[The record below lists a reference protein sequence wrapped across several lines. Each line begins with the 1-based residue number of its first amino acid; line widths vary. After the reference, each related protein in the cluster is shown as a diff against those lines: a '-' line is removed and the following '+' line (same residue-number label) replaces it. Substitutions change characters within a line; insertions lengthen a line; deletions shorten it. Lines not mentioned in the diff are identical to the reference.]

1 MNEHTHR
8 VQMARIKYPL
18 KETILLSPVIGMMI
32 DEFGKE
38 LPDSKNRNNIE
49 VEKFLVRLEMTYKQE
64 HSLL

>member
-1 MNEHTHR
+1 MNEHTYR

-18 KETILLSPVIGMMI
+18 KETILLNPLIFMMV

-38 LPDSKNRNNIE
+38 LNASNNRNNIE

-64 HSLL
+64 NSLL